1 MKFYMVVLALDTTTR
16 RGSAAL
22 MRDGRLVGTFSGD
35 ALITHGQ
42 RLPGDL
48 LRLLATHGVGI
59 GEVDLFGVAS
69 GPGSFT
75 GLRIGIASLQGFA
88 LANGR
93 PLVGVSAL
101 DALNDVARSS
111 LDSAAPPLA
120 DEEAVVAAW
129 LDAQRG
135 QVFSA
140 VYTGHRVI
148 EGPIVDTPDKLLA
161 GLETSPSLFIG
172 DGALTYERMISERHP
187 GAQIAHE
194 VPPLAPG
201 VARLAELYVREHGP
215 QPPDA
220 IRPIYVRRSDAELAR
235 DRATS

>member
-22 MRDGRLVGTFSGD
+22 TRDGRLVGTFSGD
-35 ALITHGQ
+35 ALITHGE

-48 LRLLATHGVGI
+48 LGLLASHGVGI

-75 GLRIGIASLQGFA
+75 ALRIGIASLQGFA
-88 LANGR
+88 LANHR

-101 DALNDVARSS
+101 DALNDSARV
-111 LDSAAPPLA
+111 PLESGTSPFA
-120 DEEAVVAAW
+120 GEDAVVAAW

-140 VYTGHRVI
+140 AYKGRQVIDGPLVDVPGRV
-148 EGPIVDTPDKLLA
+148 LA
-161 GLETSPSLFIG
+161 AWDLAPTLFIG
-172 DGALTYERMISERHP
+172 DGALAYEPTIRDRYP
-187 GAQIAHE
+187 DAQIARD
-194 VPPLAPG
+194 VPPLAPA
-201 VARLAELYVREHGP
+201 VARLAEQHVREHGP
-215 QPPDA
+215 VPPDA

-235 DRATS
+235 DRARS

>member
-22 MRDGRLVGTFSGD
+22 MRDGRLMGTFSGD

-75 GLRIGIASLQGFA
+75 GLRIGIASLQGLA

-101 DALNDVARSS
+101 DALNDVARSL
-111 LDSAAPPLA
+111 LDSAAAPLA

-140 VYTGHRVI
+140 VYRGQRTI
-148 EGPIVDTPDKLLA
+148 EGPIVDTPDKILA
-161 GLETSPSLFIG
+161 GWDAPPNLFIG
-172 DGALTYERMISERHP
+172 DGALTYERMIGERHP
-187 GAQIAHE
+187 AAQIARE
-194 VPPLAPG
+194 VPPLAPA
-201 VARLAELYVREHGP
+201 VARLAELYLREHGP

>member
-161 GLETSPSLFIG
+161 GLETPPSLFIG

-187 GAQIAHE
+187 GAQIARE